1 MKNIKSLIAN
11 GFMILMSVLAF
22 VMMSQPYSVVNLPA
36 QMGGKQVSNGFD
48 FIKHLDLLQN
58 NNDKLIAASIIL
70 ILILASILI
79 ISAILNILV
88 DFDIIKNQ
96 KLAKILGIVNI
107 VSSVLILVF
116 FICIIGALADQQK
129 DAVALMPMLKGL
141 TSLGWGIIV
150 NIVLSV
156 LSLAAAVVD
165 FFVFSKQK

>member
-1 MKNIKSLIAN
+1 M
-11 GFMILMSVLAF
+11 
-22 VMMSQPYSVVNLPA
+22 
-36 QMGGKQVSNGFD
+36 
-48 FIKHLDLLQN
+48 
-58 NNDKLIAASIIL
+58 
-70 ILILASILI
+70 ASILI